1 MSTSVG
7 KDPRSLERR
16 IYHLVVRD
24 PHLSVR
30 ELATRLEAEP
40 GQVESSLDAL
50 RRLGLLRSVGD
61 EGMLPLGPEAA
72 ITDLLR
78 EQNHLVRRMGD
89 RFAETRSALAEL
101 SENYLQLTS
110 VWRSPIEVEILR
122 APDDVE
128 RKLEELALLNQHDL
142 LSMQPGG
149 NRDERYVVSRPHD
162 LAALGRGVRYR
173 LLVQPVAL
181 RSPVALRYL
190 DEIAEAGADVRVA
203 QVIPLKLLIIDDVIA
218 LSPSIDERGETAG
231 ALAVYS
237 APLVRM
243 LRTVFE
249 QVWSTATT
257 YDSAPRNAR
266 RAPGNGLTDQQ
277 RTILRLLAAGAKD
290 EAIARQVGVSDRTVS
305 RVVSDLLDELGAT
318 SRFAAGVRAAQ
329 LGWLTEDSAASGP
342 GRSLL
347 GPPVGR
353 DRARR
358 MERVNGVGQPAARER
373 AGRPGTAA
381 GSRGPS

>member
-1 MSTSVG
+1 MSTTVA
-7 KDPRSLERR
+7 KDSRSLERR
-16 IYHLVVRD
+16 VYHLVVRD
-24 PHLSVR
+24 PHLSVE
-30 ELATRLEAEP
+30 ELASRLGAQPER
-40 GQVESSLDAL
+40 VRESLAAL
-50 RRLGLLRSVGD
+50 RRLGLVRSVGD

-78 EQNHLVRRMGD
+78 EQNHLVSRMGD

-122 APDDVE
+122 APDDIE
-128 RKLEELALLNQHDL
+128 RKLEELALLNTREL

-162 LAALGRGVRYR
+162 LAALERGVRYR
-173 LLVQPVAL
+173 LLVQPIAL
-181 RSPVALRYL
+181 RSPVALNYL

-203 QVIPLKLLIIDDVIA
+203 QVIPLKLLIVDDVIA
-218 LSPSIDERGETAG
+218 LSPSIDERGEPAG

-257 YDSAPRNAR
+257 YDGAPRNAKR
-266 RAPGNGLTDQQ
+266 SPGRGLTDQQ

-329 LGWLTEDSAASGP
+329 LGWLNESQPTGNGTRPAGASGP
-342 GRSLL
+342 SPAPAG
-347 GPPVGR
+347 
-353 DRARR
+353 A
-358 MERVNGVGQPAARER
+358 GVGPAAR
-373 AGRPGTAA
+373 RPD
-381 GSRGPS
+381 RPSVR